1 MHETLTKLLIGKLE
15 KLQKRIAE
23 LFEGLFTPE
32 GVCDVETVKVWPVLL
47 LAGEGIALTPILWRW
62 VEMFLPEGSFNDPR
76 VGPPTVCSLDEFE
89 RLLVLIERGES
100 LPKLLGSFHASDYSR
115 LPLLNWI
122 ADTYTI
128 EADEIA
134 AYVEEQYTAI
144 TSRWRESLDALGA
157 PAPRDLRCRPRGFGP
172 RPPSVVQ
179 NPR

>member
-1 MHETLTKLLIGKLE
+1 
-15 KLQKRIAE
+15 
-23 LFEGLFTPE
+23 
-32 GVCDVETVKVWPVLL
+32 
-47 LAGEGIALTPILWRW
+47 
-62 VEMFLPEGSFNDPR
+62 MFLPEGSFSDPR